1 MQPEYIYK
9 AKLKRVVDGDT
20 VDLIVDAGFYISVH
34 QRFRLKGI
42 DTPEIFG
49 VSKDSNEYKRGIT
62 AKEYVGRRFAQNND
76 ECIVRSHHT
85 GKYGRWIAE
94 IWLGDSLLN
103 EELLDEGLADKI

>member
-9 AKLKRVVDGDT
+9 AKLERVVDGDT
-20 VDLIVDAGFYISVH
+20 VDLIVDVGFYISVH

-49 VSKDSNEYKRGIT
+49 VSKDSVQYKRGI
-62 AKEYVGRRFAQNND
+62 D
-76 ECIVRSHHT
+76 
-85 GKYGRWIAE
+85 